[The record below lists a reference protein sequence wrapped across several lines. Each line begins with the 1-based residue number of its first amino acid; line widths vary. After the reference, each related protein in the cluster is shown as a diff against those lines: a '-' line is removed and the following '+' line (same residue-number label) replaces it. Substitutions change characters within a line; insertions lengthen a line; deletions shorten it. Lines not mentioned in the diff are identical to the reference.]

1 MPDQTAPTGVLL
13 MAYGSPDTLEDVEQ
27 YYVNVR
33 GGRIPTPE
41 QVAHLAERYAA
52 VGGHTPLTALTR
64 SVADK
69 LQAALDARA
78 PGRFKTYIGMKY
90 WTPFINDTVAQMA
103 ADGVREMIA
112 IALAPHYS
120 KISIGGYLKKVEQA
134 NAELAEPIAVQMV
147 ESFQGHPLFRELIG
161 RRIRAGLE
169 QFPAAE
175 RDEVTVL
182 FSAHSLPERVLA
194 WGDPY
199 PEELRASAAGIAEQL
214 GLRNW
219 AQCYQS
225 AGSTGEPWL
234 GPDIAEA
241 LGRLAA
247 EGKRNVLSVPF
258 GFVSDHLEIL
268 YDLDIECQA
277 QARELGVTLKRI
289 SLPNDDDEF
298 VALLAALA
306 TEAQAAR

>member
-1 MPDQTAPTGVLL
+1 MPDQPAPIGVLL

-27 YYVNVR
+27 YYINVR

-41 QVAHLAERYAA
+41 QVEDLYGRYKT

-64 SVADK
+64 SVAGK
-69 LQAALDARA
+69 LQAALDAAA
-78 PGRFKTYIGMKY
+78 PGRYKTYVGMKY
-90 WTPFINDTVAQMA
+90 WTPFINETVARMA
-103 ADGVREMIA
+103 ADGVREAIA

-134 NAELAEPIAVQMV
+134 NGELAEPIAVRMV
-147 ESFQGHPLFRELIG
+147 ESFQGHPLFRQMIG
-161 RRIRAGLE
+161 RRIAEGLA

-175 RDEVTVL
+175 RDQVTVL
-182 FSAHSLPERVLA
+182 FSAHSLPERVLG

-199 PEELRASAAGIAEQL
+199 PEELKASAAGIAEQL
-214 GLRNW
+214 GLADW

-234 GPDIAEA
+234 GPDILDTLA
-241 LGRLAA
+241 RLAA
-247 EGKRNVLSVPF
+247 EGKRTVLSVPF

-268 YDLDIECQA
+268 YDLDIECQHRA
-277 QARELGVTLKRI
+277 TELGVALKRI
-289 SLPNDDDEF
+289 RLPNDDDEF
-298 VALLAALA
+298 IALLAALA
-306 TEAQAAR
+306 TEAQAGR